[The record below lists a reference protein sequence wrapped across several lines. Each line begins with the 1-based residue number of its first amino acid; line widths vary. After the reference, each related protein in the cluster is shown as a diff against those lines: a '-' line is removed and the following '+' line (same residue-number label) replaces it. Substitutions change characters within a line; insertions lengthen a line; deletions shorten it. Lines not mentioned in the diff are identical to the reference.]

1 MGKWEGQLR
10 VRKAGDTS
18 LHGPVP
24 SCQPTAS
31 NTTRHPGM
39 AGPLQALPGVGGQ
52 LLPMGSKNSHAEVSP
67 GRHRLQFHS
76 LPGASSPLTSRLSWA
91 LALPQGREADSS
103 LRGCWAWLLWCHGCH
118 RTAPRPSYKGGP
130 LALTNIPDC
139 AKGLRAGAQGTA
151 DPSQPPS
158 LLMLSQLPSDV

>member
-1 MGKWEGQLR
+1 
-10 VRKAGDTS
+10 
-18 LHGPVP
+18 
-24 SCQPTAS
+24 
-31 NTTRHPGM
+31 M

-76 LPGASSPLTSRLSWA
+76 LPGASSSLTSLLSWE

-103 LRGCWAWLLWCHGCH
+103 LRGCWARLLWCHGCH
-118 RTAPRPSYKGGP
+118 RTASRPSYKGGP

-139 AKGLRAGAQGTA
+139 AKGYSWPIPATFSAHVEPAAFRRLNIPAGLRA
-151 DPSQPPS
+151 PC
-158 LLMLSQLPSDV
+158 L